1 MEVGHPS
8 SYSHPCQIQ
17 KISGFNLKEN
27 SLGKYKGRTCIT
39 KGDRYCLRILL
50 YKCVIALVAKHE
62 QFKVLHNKFTARTMN
77 LLRKNSRSL
86 LYVINRFVFPSL

>member
-1 MEVGHPS
+1 M
-8 SYSHPCQIQ
+8 
-17 KISGFNLKEN
+17 
-27 SLGKYKGRTCIT
+27 
-39 KGDRYCLRILL
+39 RILL